1 MNPWFLQQ
9 VTSEERENILSKH
22 REVYNGY
29 QTMQPEVKNTQP
41 LYVQDFAK
49 DKVGATLGNNGN
61 IKPYTN
67 IGINEQFD
75 QHMTEEKEMCSE
87 CGGIVQEGECSECG
101 WKGEM
106 SEETGHLDD
115 IYKVRDLNLNKGDFD
130 YVEGGGNDYGTFE
143 KMHHMKEGK
152 EVCNECGGIVQEGE
166 CSECGWKN
174 EIGRAHV

>member
-49 DKVGATLGNNGN
+49 DKLGVTVNTKGEYV
-61 IKPYTN
+61 PYTN
-67 IGINEQFD
+67 KINEQFD

-87 CGGIVQEGECSECG
+87 CGSGMMYEGE
-101 WKGEM
+101 
-106 SEETGHLDD
+106 
-115 IYKVRDLNLNKGDFD
+115 
-130 YVEGGGNDYGTFE
+130 
-143 KMHHMKEGK
+143 
-152 EVCNECGGIVQEGE
+152 CNECGYTV
-166 CSECGWKN
+166 KN
-174 EIGRAHV
+174 PETMYSQGFDYNLIR